1 MVVRCSESIN
11 CDGIVMDRRTFLA
24 DLMATGFTPGGLT
37 PGERLAA
44 AARAQVGVT
53 LTYDPN
59 WTRIAYPNG
68 DVDRSRGVCADV
80 IVRAG
85 RDALGLDLQ
94 RLVHEDMVKDF
105 DAFPARKT
113 WGERAPDASIDH
125 RRVLNLEAYFT
136 RAGCRVWT
144 SSRPTAGDQFPPPLV
159 AGDIVTWLLDARLPH
174 IGIVVAAAPMNANAR
189 VVHNIGRGAEESA
202 LGEFAPHRAV
212 AHYRW
217 PKSLRG

>member
-1 MVVRCSESIN
+1 
-11 CDGIVMDRRTFLA
+11 MDRRSFLA
-24 DLMATGFTPGGLT
+24 GLGAVALAPASLT

-59 WTRIAYPNG
+59 WTHISYPNG

-80 IVRAG
+80 IIRAG
-85 RDALGLDLQ
+85 RDGLGLDLQ
-94 RLVHEDMVKDF
+94 QLVHEDMLKHF
-105 DAFPARKT
+105 DDYPARRA
-113 WGERAPDASIDH
+113 WGARAPDASIDH

-136 RAGCRVWT
+136 RAGCRVWAAG
-144 SSRPTAGDQFPPPLV
+144 RPTPGDGFPQPLAV
-159 AGDIVTWLLDARLPH
+159 GDIVTWMLDARLPH
-174 IGIVVAAAPMNANAR
+174 IGVVVSVATASTAAR

-202 LGEFAPHRAV
+202 LGDFRAHRAA

-217 PKSLRG
+217 PRG

>member
-1 MVVRCSESIN
+1 
-11 CDGIVMDRRTFLA
+11 MDRRTFIA
-24 DLMATGFTPGGLT
+24 ASITSMSSWTFGQAPATT
-37 PGERLAA
+37 GERLAT

-59 WTRIAYPNG
+59 WTHIAYPNG

-94 RLVHEDMVKDF
+94 QLVHEDMLKHF
-105 DAFPARKT
+105 DAYPARKT

-136 RAGCRVWT
+136 RADCRVWAAP
-144 SSRPTAGDQFPPPLV
+144 RPTAGDQFPPPLV
-159 AGDIVTWLLDARLPH
+159 PGDIITWLLDARLPH
-174 IGIVVAAAPMNANAR
+174 IGMIVSASSQKADAR

-202 LGEFAPHRAV
+202 LADFSSHRAI

-217 PKSLRG
+217 PRS